1 MDDESSSARQ
11 VTRLL
16 AARSRGDALA
26 LEKLTRLVYEEL
38 RRLAH
43 RYMVQQR
50 RDQRRDWTF
59 SRAWLCAE
67 LSRVD

>member
-1 MDDESSSARQ
+1 MDDESSSPREVA
-11 VTRLL
+11 RLL
-16 AARSRGDALA
+16 AARSQGDA
-26 LEKLTRLVYEEL
+26 
-38 RRLAH
+38 LAH
-43 RYMVQQR
+43 RYMVQRR